1 MPSEALLTVLLTG
14 PLTMVS
20 VNPPAPTLGAH
31 ELKGEPVRTRTIAII
46 DRWRH
51 VTGPRHIVRVP
62 STRAVHDNK
71 ERDG

>member
-1 MPSEALLTVLLTG
+1 MPSEALLTVLLTD
-14 PLTMVS
+14 PLTMVT

-31 ELKGEPVRTRTIAII
+31 ELKREPVRTRTIAII

-51 VTGPRHIVRVP
+51 VARPRHIARVP
-62 STRAVHDNK
+62 STRAVHHNK